1 MGEKKTQKIY
11 VVGHKNPDTDSI
23 CSAITYANLKRI
35 LTGERYVA
43 KRAGDINGETKYVL
57 ERFGV
62 EIPGYLDNVR
72 LQVQDM
78 NINAVCGV
86 DGNLSIKKA
95 WDLMKEMH
103 TKTLPILRDEK
114 LEGVISTGDIAKSY
128 MEVHE
133 SNTLAIARTQYN
145 NIVDTLN
152 GTLVVG
158 DGEDFF
164 DTGRVV
170 ISVLSPELMESYIE
184 EHDLVICGNRY
195 ETQFCAIEMGAKCLV
210 VCQGATVSKTIKKLA
225 EERKVVM
232 IQTPY
237 DTFTVARLINQS
249 APVSYFMTTG
259 NIESFRL
266 TDFVDDIRDD
276 MTKKKYRDFPVTDKQ
291 GKFCG
296 FISRRRLLT
305 SHKKQV
311 VLVDHNEISQA
322 VPGIEE
328 ADILEIIDHHKLG
341 SMETVAP
348 VFFRNQPVGC
358 TATIIYQMYMENR
371 VPIDKVTA
379 ALLCSAIISDTLLF
393 RSPTCTPLD
402 KEVAERLAK
411 LAEIDMEFHAKEMF
425 NAGSALQNK
434 SAEEICFQDYKI
446 FNANDIIF
454 GMGQINSM
462 NQTELDQ
469 AKVKV
474 ETYLSEARGKQRLDM
489 VFMVLTNI
497 LEEESEV
504 VCSDENAR
512 KAIIEAFELPKNTDK
527 IILKGVVSRKKQ
539 LIPTLVNYLQ
549 QE

>member
-1 MGEKKTQKIY
+1 MGEKKTKKIY

-23 CSAITYANLKRI
+23 CSAIAYANLKRI
-35 LTGERYVA
+35 LTGERYLE
-43 KRAGDINGETKYVL
+43 KRAGEINGETKYVL

-62 EIPGYLDNVR
+62 EVPGYLDNVR

-78 NINAVCGV
+78 NINAVPGV
-86 DGNLSIKKA
+86 DAGASIKNA
-95 WDLMKEMH
+95 WDLMKKVH

-133 SNTLAIARTQYN
+133 SDTLAIAKTQYK

-152 GTLVVG
+152 GTLIVG
-158 DGEDFF
+158 NEEEYYEKGK
-164 DTGRVV
+164 VV
-170 ISVLSPELMESYIE
+170 ISVLSPELMESFIE
-184 EHDLVICGNRY
+184 EEDLVICGNRY
-195 ETQFCAIEMGAKCLV
+195 ETQFCAIEMGARCVV

-249 APVSYFMTTG
+249 APVSYFMTKG

-266 TDFVDDIRDD
+266 TDFVDDIRED
-276 MTKKKYRDFPVTDKQ
+276 MTKKKYRDFPVMDKQ

-311 VLVDHNEISQA
+311 ILVDHNEISQA

-341 SMETVAP
+341 SLETVNP
-348 VFFRNQPVGC
+348 VYFRNQPVGC
-358 TATIIYQMYMENR
+358 TATIVYQMYMENG
-371 VPIDKVTA
+371 VPIDKTMA
-379 ALLCSAIISDTLLF
+379 SLLCAAIISDTLLF
-393 RSPTCTPLD
+393 RSPTCTEVD
-402 KEVAERLAK
+402 EAVAERLAEI
-411 LAEIDMEFHAKEMF
+411 ADIDMEFLAKEMF
-425 NAGSALQNK
+425 NAGSALQQK

-446 FNANDIIF
+446 FNANDFIF
-454 GMGQINSM
+454 GMGQVNSM
-462 NQTELDQ
+462 NQIELEQ
-469 AKVKV
+469 TKAKV
-474 ETYLSEARGKQRLDM
+474 ESYLKTAKDKQRLDM
-489 VFMVLTNI
+489 VFLVLTNI
-497 LEEESEV
+497 IEETSEV
-504 VCSDENAR
+504 LCSDAAAR
-512 KAIIEAFELPKNTDK
+512 TAILEAYDLPLDSER

-539 LIPTLVNYLQ
+539 LIPTLVDYLQ

>member
-1 MGEKKTQKIY
+1 MGEKKTKKIY
-11 VVGHKNPDTDSI
+11 VVGHRNPDTDSI
-23 CSAITYANLKRI
+23 CSAIAYANLKRI
-35 LTGERYVA
+35 LTGDLYLE

-62 EIPGYLDNVR
+62 DVPGYLDNVR

-78 NINAVCGV
+78 NINAVPGV
-86 DGNLSIKKA
+86 DGGASIKNA
-95 WDLMKEMH
+95 WDLMKKVH

-133 SNTLAIARTQYN
+133 SDTLAIAKTQYK

-158 DGEDFF
+158 NEDDYFEK
-164 DTGRVV
+164 GKVV

-184 EHDLVICGNRY
+184 EEDLVICGNRY
-195 ETQFCAIEMGAKCLV
+195 ETQFCAIEMGARCLV
-210 VCQGATVSKTIKKLA
+210 VCQGATISKTIKKLA

-249 APVSYFMTTG
+249 APVSYFMTKG
-259 NIESFRL
+259 NIETFRL
-266 TDFVDDIRDD
+266 TDFVDDIRED
-276 MTKKKYRDFPVTDKQ
+276 MTKKKYRDFPITDKQ

-311 VLVDHNEISQA
+311 ILVDHNEISQA

-341 SMETVAP
+341 SLETVNP
-348 VFFRNQPVGC
+348 VYFRNQPVGC
-358 TATIIYQMYMENR
+358 TATIVYQMYMENG
-371 VPIDKVTA
+371 VPIDKTMA
-379 ALLCSAIISDTLLF
+379 SLLCAAIISDTLLF
-393 RSPTCTPLD
+393 RSPTCTDVD
-402 KEVAERLAK
+402 KAVAERLAEI
-411 LAEIDMEFHAKEMF
+411 ADIDMDFLAKEMF

-434 SAEEICFQDYKI
+434 SAEEICFQDYKL
-446 FNANDIIF
+446 FNANDYIF
-454 GMGQINSM
+454 GMGQVNSM
-462 NQTELDQ
+462 NQLELEQ

-474 ETYLSEARGKQRLDM
+474 EPYLKTAKEKQRLDM
-489 VFMVLTNI
+489 VFLVLTNI
-497 LEEESEV
+497 MEETSEV
-504 VCSDENAR
+504 ICSDAAARNA
-512 KAIIEAFELPKNTDK
+512 ILEAYELPLDSEK
-527 IILKGVVSRKKQ
+527 IVLKGVVSRKKQ